1 MTAPALRH
9 LDAST
14 GVQAAWSPMSVTAA
28 RMAGMDAREI
38 GLSLTHTLTPVLTHL
53 VSLVP
58 TGLTGSG
65 FFKAACLWSSVVSAV

>member
-9 LDAST
+9 L
-14 GVQAAWSPMSVTAA
+14 
-28 RMAGMDAREI
+28 DAREI
-38 GLSLTHTLTPVLTHL
+38 GLSLTHTLASMLTHL

-65 FFKAACLWSSVVSAV
+65 FFKAACLWSNVVSAV